1 MMIAFLFI
9 FLLAV
14 LYLLVFLVG
23 IGFKLTGALLAA
35 VFWTLIE
42 IPLGMV
48 TMVLGV
54 ALCCT
59 IILIP
64 IGLFCMKM
72 GFRLLV
78 PGI

>member
-1 MMIAFLFI
+1 MIAFLFI
-9 FLLAV
+9 FLLAM
-14 LYLLVFLVG
+14 LYLLFILVG

-48 TMVLGV
+48 TMVLGMV
-54 ALCCT
+54 LCGT

-64 IGLFCMKM
+64 LGLLCMKT

>member
-1 MMIAFLFI
+1 MLVFVFI

-54 ALCCT
+54 VLCCT

-64 IGLFCMKM
+64 IGLLCMKT
-72 GFRLLV
+72 GFRLMV